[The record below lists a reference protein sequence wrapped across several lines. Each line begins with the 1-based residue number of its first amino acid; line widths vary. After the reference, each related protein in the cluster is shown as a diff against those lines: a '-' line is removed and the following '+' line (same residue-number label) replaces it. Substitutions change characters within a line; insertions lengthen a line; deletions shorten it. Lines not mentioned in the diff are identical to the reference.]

1 MPPRTVGHL
10 VLDSLMVVTTLGQAN
25 WGEDWVVPRG
35 EGRFLLLREVQSE
48 RGPEWHLE
56 IYDAGGSLVLEARV
70 ADPGET
76 RTILTSLQVQGA
88 LGPPQVSAAGGAD
101 LLGRLGAMP
110 WPPPLV

>member
-1 MPPRTVGHL
+1 MRPRTVGHL

-35 EGRFLLLREVQSE
+35 EARFLLLRVIQSE
-48 RGPEWHLE
+48 RGSEWHLE
-56 IYDAGGSLVLEARV
+56 LYDAGGALVLEARV
-70 ADPGET
+70 ADQDES
-76 RTILTSLQVQGA
+76 RTILTSLQAKRA
-88 LGPPQVSAAGGAD
+88 LGPAQISEAGGAD